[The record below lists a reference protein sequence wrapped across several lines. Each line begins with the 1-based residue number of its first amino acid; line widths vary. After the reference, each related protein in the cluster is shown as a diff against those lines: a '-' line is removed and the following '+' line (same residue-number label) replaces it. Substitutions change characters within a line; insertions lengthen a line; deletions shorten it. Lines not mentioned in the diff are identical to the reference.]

1 MGRANQDAAWARG
14 CELISTKHLEAD
26 KQVVEINCGQRSRSL
41 RWAVIT
47 GEYPWQPG
55 GVSDYTRQV
64 AIGLAEAGDE
74 VRVWAPANGKATP
87 ADRGVEVH
95 RLPDHFGPRS
105 LMLLGRALNRAHCD
119 RVLVQY
125 VPHAFG
131 WKAMNVPFCLWLVS
145 RRREAIWPMFHEV
158 AYPAGWRQSSRHNLL
173 AAVTRAMAALV
184 ARAAEKMFVS
194 IAAWEPLLKRLPFG
208 RRQPVVWLPVP
219 SNLPVKVSDAAV
231 AAARSRA
238 ARRPATIV
246 GHFGTFSRPLAA
258 LLGAI
263 LPGLLT
269 ADDRR
274 VGMLLGRGSDR
285 FASKLAQIC
294 PRLSGRLIANDDCST
309 EQLAAHVAACDIL
322 MQPYIGGASGR
333 HSSLM
338 AGLALGRP
346 IVTNSGPLSETLWRE
361 SEAVMLATDAAPSA
375 LVCAAEALLADDRNR
390 AVLGARAAE
399 LYRSRFALEHTLREL
414 RS

>member
-1 MGRANQDAAWARG
+1 
-14 CELISTKHLEAD
+14 
-26 KQVVEINCGQRSRSL
+26 
-41 RWAVIT
+41 
-47 GEYPWQPG
+47 
-55 GVSDYTRQV
+55 
-64 AIGLAEAGDE
+64 
-74 VRVWAPANGKATP
+74 
-87 ADRGVEVH
+87 
-95 RLPDHFGPRS
+95 
-105 LMLLGRALNRAHCD
+105 
-119 RVLVQY
+119 
-125 VPHAFG
+125 
-131 WKAMNVPFCLWLVS
+131 
-145 RRREAIWPMFHEV
+145 
-158 AYPAGWRQSSRHNLL
+158 
-173 AAVTRAMAALV
+173 MAALV